1 MEPQE
6 MAMLLHLN
14 MIIFL
19 GVHVTVGDGMDV
31 AWMVGCRHIKII
43 KLDGQGYFSH
53 GLDVPCGFIL

>member
-1 MEPQE
+1 MEPQK

-14 MIIFL
+14 MIVFL

-31 AWMVGCRHIKII
+31 AWMVGRRHI

-53 GLDVPCGFIL
+53 GLDAPCGFIL